1 VDVPL
6 YEYRCA
12 ACEHE
17 FETLVAAGRADQAVC
32 PACGAGEVRRLLSL
46 FSAPRG
52 AGQAGGAAAWSAS
65 GSAAGGDGATAP
77 AGCCGG
83 GCGSC

>member
-1 VDVPL
+1 MPL

-12 ACEHE
+12 ECEHE
-17 FETLVAAGRADQAVC
+17 FETLVSAGRADQATC
-32 PACGAGEVRRLLSL
+32 PACGTGEVRRLLSL

-52 AGQAGGAAAWSAS
+52 AGQVGGASAWSAS
-65 GSAAGGDGATAP
+65 SAATGGDGASAP

-83 GCGSC
+83 ACGHC